1 MLIQRRRSK
10 RSQAASADSELVRR
24 LYREHASALLSYVV
38 TLTGGDRYWAEDVVQ
53 ETLLR
58 AWRHAS
64 QLTDS
69 ARSARPWLATV
80 ARRIVI
86 DDYRS
91 RRSRPQEMGDSALE
105 LLPGP
110 DEFDR
115 ALSAMTLTEAL
126 ATLTPAHREAIVE
139 SYLAGR
145 TIQQAAAVLGIPSG
159 TVKSRIYYGLRA
171 LRRTLEAQG
180 VGVPG

>member
-10 RSQAASADSELVRR
+10 RSKTADQDSELVRR
-24 LYREHASALLSYVV
+24 LYRQHAAALLSYVM

-53 ETLLR
+53 ETLVR
-58 AWRHAS
+58 AWRHAA
-64 QLTDS
+64 QLADPT
-69 ARSARPWLATV
+69 RSVRPWLATV

-91 RRSRPQEMGDSALE
+91 RKARPQETGDTALE
-105 LLPGP
+105 LLAGP

-115 ALSAMTLTEAL
+115 ALSAMTLTKAL

-145 TIQQAAAVLGIPSG
+145 TVQQAAAVLGIPNG

-171 LRRTLEAQG
+171 LRRTLEEQG